1 MAGINFVK
9 FKADS
14 DVYDIFSP
22 DSRYSKSNEELEK
35 ERLEAEKK
43 RLEEKAEGQDEKIH
57 QPESAVKPLEGE
69 DQEESV
75 REEEVQESDAAPE
88 EPKRKVKRD
97 PELGTAGVSSE
108 EYEDYGVGE
117 PAKPSRGARRPSRA
131 VGSVPVGGLGGGG
144 GVSLGGGGIA
154 GVPAIESGE
163 EGPVSG
169 PPPQSQ
175 DRGVGD
181 VRKPTTRS
189 NKTTG
194 RGTAPSPPSA
204 PTSKPKATTRSKQVL
219 PSSSSSPSFDVSQ
232 AVSQEQSTGE
242 EKKVRSKG
250 KAAKTKQEKKLQELR
265 TLSSSV
271 AMKGDE
277 TFPSYIDLSSDI
289 VVNYSVPDVVLACL
303 SKGLSEQKDI
313 DTITEENKNI
323 IRFPK
328 VNSENLR
335 DNSLSV
341 AYIKGLGYFPGIV
354 STVNIDGG
362 EKKVL
367 KVLTQPDEQGVI
379 SSGSKGPRNAVV
391 EFLAAAKEK
400 NIPVNIPSILPLTE
414 ESLKDESNKVS
425 GKHRILLDV
434 GGSYEYGFIH
444 PVGSKNVVV
453 VPYRVQGSSPFKNM
467 SVALFLKYRMG
478 WMPDKNSIG
487 FLAEE
492 QLNELINNGKVLLIT
507 PDVYMSAKQ
516 VLNAVYPSF
525 GIDVVSVYKNMQS
538 TLPEDK
544 KAEFRERFEKIFG
557 DGTFDSYLEGRI
569 PTSSKSQ
576 KDQKG
581 DKEEEQ
587 IKKED
592 GGQTIPTGTV
602 EAKEIDS
609 EPKSQ
614 AGGETE
620 TVGQKPVVPEKQDS
634 PTEEPKTIG
643 TPTPQPSVKSP
654 RVPVKTETSGGK
666 KEPRA
671 KTTDGEDQ
679 LMTWVT
685 VKHKPEGGGKTVLQR
700 VRRPEYVPPGR
711 GVVPSQQAESQS
723 PDAPTEQAG
732 TKSPQS
738 KEKKKTASIKF
749 NKTLRKSI
757 NVFKR
762 LNLVR

>member
-35 ERLEAEKK
+35 ERLEAERK
-43 RLEEKAEGQDEKIH
+43 RLEEKAEGQDEKIY
-57 QPESAVKPLEGE
+57 QPESTVESTEGE
-69 DQEESV
+69 DREEPV
-75 REEEVQESDAAPE
+75 REEEVQEPDTATE
-88 EPKRKVKRD
+88 EPKRRVKRD
-97 PELGTAGVSSE
+97 TEFDTGGVSSE
-108 EYEDYGVGE
+108 EYEGYGVGK
-117 PAKPSRGARRPSRA
+117 PAKPSRGARKPSRA
-131 VGSVPVGGLGGGG
+131 GSSVPLGGLGGGGG
-144 GVSLGGGGIA
+144 GVSLGGGGLA
-154 GVPAIESGE
+154 GAPTMEPDE
-163 EGPVSG
+163 EGPVSE
-169 PPPQSQ
+169 PPSRSQ
-175 DRGVGD
+175 DRGVGG
-181 VRKPTTRS
+181 VRKPTTRPT
-189 NKTTG
+189 KTTG
-194 RGTAPSPPSA
+194 RGAAP
-204 PTSKPKATTRSKQVL
+204 
-219 PSSSSSPSFDVSQ
+219 SPSFDASQ
-232 AVSQEQSTGE
+232 AVSQEQSTGK

-250 KAAKTKQEKKLQELR
+250 KSVSTRQEKKLQELR

-277 TFPSYIDLSSDI
+277 TFPTYIDLSSDV
-289 VVNYSVPDVVLACL
+289 VVNYSVPDVVLSCL
-303 SKGLSEQKDI
+303 SRGLSEQKDI
-313 DTITEENKNI
+313 DKITEENKNI

-354 STVNIDGG
+354 STVSTDGG

-391 EFLAAAKEK
+391 EFLAAARER
-400 NIPVNIPSILPLTE
+400 NIPVNIPDISPLTK

-425 GKHRILLDV
+425 GKHRVLIDI

-467 SVALFLKYRMG
+467 AVSMFLKYRMG

-487 FLAEE
+487 FLPEE
-492 QLNELINNGKVLLIT
+492 QLNNLINSGKVLLIT
-507 PDVYMSAKQ
+507 PDIYMSAKQ
-516 VLNAVYPSF
+516 VLGAVYPSF
-525 GIDVVSVYKNMQS
+525 GIDVISVYKNMQS
-538 TLPEDK
+538 TLSEDK
-544 KAEFRERFEKIFG
+544 KAEFRERFEEIFG
-557 DGTFDSYLEGRI
+557 DGTFDSYLEGKI

-587 IKKED
+587 LKKEE
-592 GGQTIPTGTV
+592 GGQTAPTETAV
-602 EAKEIDS
+602 PTETAEVKEVDS
-609 EPKSQ
+609 EPKPQ
-614 AGGETE
+614 AGGETGAVE
-620 TVGQKPVVPEKQDS
+620 QKPPAPEKQDS
-634 PTEEPKTIG
+634 STEEKKTVG
-643 TPTPQPSVKSP
+643 APPSQPSAKSP
-654 RVPVKTETSGGK
+654 QAPVKTESSGEEK
-666 KEPRA
+666 KPKT
-671 KTTDGEDQ
+671 KTTGGEDQ
-679 LMTWVT
+679 LMSWVT
-685 VKHKPEGGGKTVLQR
+685 VKVRPEGSGKTILKR
-700 VRRPEYVPPGR
+700 VRRPEHVPPGR
-711 GVVPSQQAESQS
+711 GVVPSQSAKSQS
-723 PDAPTEQAG
+723 PGTSTEQAS
-732 TKSPQS
+732 TKSPES

-749 NKTLRKSI
+749 SKMLRKSI